1 MTEENLYIRYLPW
14 LEESDTII
22 ITLKAMGLSH
32 RNITKILCGG
42 EAIIDGDI
50 TSPYTGQTLQV
61 VNARISLNLKQQEQT
76 PQLMMD
82 DLPLQDGLQEWVD
95 RDALMKQ
102 MAVDDEVV
110 AQVYQEN
117 LDLRR
122 KIGALLRTYR

>member
-1 MTEENLYIRYLPW
+1 MTEENLYLRYLPW

-61 VNARISLNLKQQEQT
+61 VNARISLNLKQEHT

-102 MAVDDEVV
+102 MTVDDEVV

-117 LDLRR
+117 LELRR

>member
-1 MTEENLYIRYLPW
+1 MTEENLYLRYLPW

-61 VNARISLNLKQQEQT
+61 VNARISLNLKQEHT

-102 MAVDDEVV
+102 MAFDDEVV

-117 LDLRR
+117 LELRR

>member
-1 MTEENLYIRYLPW
+1 MTEENLYLRYLPW

-61 VNARISLNLKQQEQT
+61 VNARITLNLKQEHT

-82 DLPLQDGLQEWVD
+82 DLPLQDGLQEWVN

-117 LDLRR
+117 LELRR

>member
-1 MTEENLYIRYLPW
+1 MTEENLYLRYLPW

-61 VNARISLNLKQQEQT
+61 VNARISLNLKQEHT

-82 DLPLQDGLQEWVD
+82 DLPLQDG
-95 RDALMKQ
+95 LMKQ

-117 LDLRR
+117 LELRR

>member
-1 MTEENLYIRYLPW
+1 MTEENLYLRYLPW

-61 VNARISLNLKQQEQT
+61 VNARISLNLKQEHT

>member
-1 MTEENLYIRYLPW
+1 MTEENLYLRYLPW

-61 VNARISLNLKQQEQT
+61 VNARISLNLKQEHT

-102 MAVDDEVV
+102 MANDDELV

-117 LDLRR
+117 LELRR

>member
-1 MTEENLYIRYLPW
+1 MTEENLYLRYLPW

-32 RNITKILCGG
+32 RNKTKILCGG

-61 VNARISLNLKQQEQT
+61 VNARISLNLKQEHT

-117 LDLRR
+117 LELRR

>member
-1 MTEENLYIRYLPW
+1 MTEENLYLRYLPW

-61 VNARISLNLKQQEQT
+61 VNARISLNLKQEHT

-117 LDLRR
+117 LELRR

>member
-1 MTEENLYIRYLPW
+1 MTEENLYLRYLPW

-61 VNARISLNLKQQEQT
+61 VNARISLNLKQEHT
-76 PQLMMD
+76 PQLTMD
-82 DLPLQDGLQEWVD
+82 NLPLQDGLQEWVD

-117 LDLRR
+117 LELRR

>member
-1 MTEENLYIRYLPW
+1 MTEENLYLRYLPW

-61 VNARISLNLKQQEQT
+61 VNARISLNLKQEHT

-110 AQVYQEN
+110 AQLYQEN
-117 LDLRR
+117 LELRR

>member
-1 MTEENLYIRYLPW
+1 MTEENLYLRYLPW

-61 VNARISLNLKQQEQT
+61 VNARISLNLKQEHT

-102 MAVDDEVV
+102 MAVDDEVDV
-110 AQVYQEN
+110 GETF
-117 LDLRR
+117 D
-122 KIGALLRTYR
+122 

>member
-1 MTEENLYIRYLPW
+1 
-14 LEESDTII
+14 
-22 ITLKAMGLSH
+22 
-32 RNITKILCGG
+32 
-42 EAIIDGDI
+42 
-50 TSPYTGQTLQV
+50 
-61 VNARISLNLKQQEQT
+61 
-76 PQLMMD
+76 MMD
-82 DLPLQDGLQEWVD
+82 DLPLQDGVQEWVD

>member
-1 MTEENLYIRYLPW
+1 MTEENLYLRYLPW

-61 VNARISLNLKQQEQT
+61 VNARISLNLKQEHT

-82 DLPLQDGLQEWVD
+82 DLPLQDGRQEWVD

-117 LDLRR
+117 LELRR